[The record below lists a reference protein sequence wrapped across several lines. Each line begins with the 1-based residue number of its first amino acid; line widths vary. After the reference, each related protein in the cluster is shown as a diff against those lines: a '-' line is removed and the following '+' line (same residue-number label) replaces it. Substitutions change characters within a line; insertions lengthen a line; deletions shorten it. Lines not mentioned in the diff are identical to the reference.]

1 MNSAVQ
7 TVSSTTPVT
16 VRRLAVQASPAN
28 SIFWLVAERV
38 LKAVGGIAVA
48 VIIARHLGPEN
59 FGRYGAAI
67 GLATLAKE
75 LVMLGLDRLIRRDL
89 ARSPEKTGS
98 LIGTSVALASG
109 TAFLVAVSLSAAA
122 LLTIDDPLTRRMT
135 LIVVWMALPQ
145 AFFSAELWF
154 ESSCDTRPMVWGRNV
169 VWFASVAARL
179 VMVWRGSTV
188 LGFAIFALTEW
199 AATYGVVW
207 LLFRER
213 SGHVPLSF
221 SRERL
226 GAWTRE
232 GWPAFVMVLVG
243 ATANRI
249 MVVVV
254 QHLSTNEAAGYLSA
268 ALRVTEVWW
277 SFSAIFASILLP
289 RLVTVRRHNLARF
302 QTANQTYADLSFL
315 VGLVAALG
323 ITLLAPLLVPLLFG
337 AAYVPTTPVLVIL
350 FWSGPAI
357 YPGVARTQL
366 FVLRGRLHYDL
377 VVVSAIAL
385 TSIGLV
391 FFLVPRWGATGAAIA
406 MCASQWIGIYL
417 VPLLL
422 PSLRRLSHPQW
433 KAFGAPFRLRKIFLD
448 LPALVQADPTPPAR
462 ATTAG
467 RSA

>member
-1 MNSAVQ
+1 MNSAIQ
-7 TVSSTTPVT
+7 TVSPTTAVSRP
-16 VRRLAVQASPAN
+16 RLVVQASPAN
-28 SIFWLVAERV
+28 SIFWLVMERA
-38 LKAVGGIAVA
+38 LKAVGGMAVA
-48 VIIARHLGPEN
+48 VVIARHLGPEN

-75 LVMLGLDRLIRRDL
+75 LVMLGIDRLIRRDL
-89 ARSPEKTGS
+89 ARNPEKAGS
-98 LIGTSVALASG
+98 LVGTSVALASG
-109 TAFLVAVSLSAAA
+109 AAFLVAAGLSAAA
-122 LLTIDDPLTRRMT
+122 LWTIEDPLTRRMT

-154 ESSCDTRPMVWGRNV
+154 ESTCDTRPMVWGRNL
-169 VWFASVAARL
+169 VWFTSVAARL
-179 VMVWRGSTV
+179 IMAWRGSTA
-188 LGFAIFALTEW
+188 LGFATFALVEW

-207 LLFRER
+207 FLFRQR
-213 SGHVPLSF
+213 SGRIPLSF

-226 GAWTRE
+226 GDWARE

-254 QHLSTNEAAGYLSA
+254 QHLATNEAAGYLSA

-289 RLVTVRRHNLARF
+289 RLVTIRRHNLARF
-302 QTANQTYADLSFL
+302 QTASQTYADLSFL

-337 AAYVPTTPVLVIL
+337 SAYVPTTPVLVIL

-366 FVLRGRLHYDL
+366 FVLRGRLRYDL
-377 VVVSAIAL
+377 IVVSAIAL
-385 TSIGLV
+385 TSVCLV
-391 FFLVPRWGATGAAIA
+391 LFLVPHWGAIGAAIA

-422 PSLRRLSHPQW
+422 PQLRRTSLPQW
-433 KAFGAPFRLRKIFLD
+433 KAFSAPFRVRRVIAEI
-448 LPALVQADPTPPAR
+448 PALIQADPTPPAGM
-462 ATTAG
+462 AAVHKD
-467 RSA
+467 A